1 MRAIPLLI
9 LIFAIWLNIQ
19 LRKKR
24 PSSDEDYYQRES
36 KANLSRSRDITALDY
51 ISLDL
56 TKLPLE
62 DKEDSTLNSYRDSV
76 VKLADKKLIN
86 LAGKTNT
93 DLKEAYGIANLN
105 FLIEYENN
113 YITLVAM
120 LYKWAQRLYD
130 ASYTE
135 DARAVLEYA
144 LSIKCDAAGAYRLLA
159 KIYKQSNSP
168 EKIRELIE
176 QLSDI
181 SIHDKDE
188 LIRSLNNLMLS

>member
-168 EKIRELIE
+168 DRIGKLIE
-176 QLSDI
+176 QLADI
-181 SIHDKDE
+181 NIHDKDE

>member
-19 LRKKR
+19 LRKKK

-168 EKIRELIE
+168 DRIGKLIE
-176 QLSDI
+176 QLADI
-181 SIHDKDE
+181 NIHDKDE